1 MKLRVGLIG
10 AGSFGYYHLS
20 GYKKNANCDIIAVA
34 SRSEQSAKKAADK
47 FEIPNVYWGDSWKQM
62 LEEQGLDIVS
72 ICSPNYLHAPM
83 TIMALKNNC
92 NVICEKPIAINN
104 HELENIENTLKK
116 TGLIYFTSFQKRY
129 MAVIPYIKKI
139 IENKVLG
146 DINLV
151 RFFFGH
157 HGPYTSWHASSEQKW
172 FFDTKMAGGGVLL
185 DLGVHCIDL
194 LRYLIGEFTE
204 IGGYN
209 YNTTCKKIKDE
220 DYCNVLFQFKNGAL
234 GNITVSWCSEPS
246 EILELV
252 GTQGTLKIDLQSSTP
267 FTFQPKKLRRNK
279 YLKEALETNYN
290 MKKIPQHELIDHFVS
305 CVLNKNQENPN
316 FHDGKRAVE
325 FVLESYKMRT

>member
-1 MKLRVGLIG
+1 MKLKVGLIG

-34 SRSEQSAKKAADK
+34 SRTEQSAKKAADK

-62 LEEQGLDIVS
+62 LEEQSLDIVS

-92 NVICEKPIAINN
+92 NVICEKPIAINKT
-104 HELENIENTLKK
+104 ELENIENTLNG

-129 MAVIPYIKKI
+129 MTVIPYIKKI
-139 IENKVLG
+139 IESKVFG
-146 DINLV
+146 DINIV
-151 RFFFGH
+151 RYFFAH
-157 HGPYTSWHASSEQKW
+157 YGPYTSWHASSEQKW
-172 FFDTKMAGGGVLL
+172 FFDKKMAGGGVLL

-209 YNTTCKKIKDE
+209 YSNNCKKIEDE
-220 DYCNVLFQFKNGAL
+220 DNCNVIFKFKNGAL

-246 EILELV
+246 EILELI
-252 GTQGTLKIDLQSSTP
+252 GTEGSLKIDLQSNTP
-267 FTFQPKKLRRNK
+267 LTFQPKELQRNK
-279 YLKEALETNYN
+279 YIKEALEADYN
-290 MKKIPQHELIDHFVS
+290 VNIIPQEKLIDHFVS

-316 FHDGKRAVE
+316 FQDGKRAVE
-325 FVLESYKMRT
+325 FVLESYQMR

>member
-1 MKLRVGLIG
+1 MTLRVGLIG

-20 GYKKNANCDIIAVA
+20 GYKKNANCDLIAVA
-34 SRSEQSAKKAADK
+34 SRSEQSAKKAAEK
-47 FEIPNVYWGDSWKQM
+47 FEIPNVYWGDSWNQM
-62 LEEQGLDIVS
+62 LEDQSLDIVS

-129 MAVIPYIKKI
+129 IAVIPYIKKI

-146 DINLV
+146 DISLV
-151 RFFFGH
+151 RYFFGH
-157 HGPYTSWHASSEQKW
+157 HGPYTSWRASSEQKW

-209 YNTTCKKIKDE
+209 YNTTCKKIEDE
-220 DYCNVLFQFKNGAL
+220 DTCNVIFKFDNGTL
-234 GNITVSWCSEPS
+234 GNVAVSWCSEPS
-246 EILELV
+246 EMLELF
-252 GTQGTLKIDLQSSTP
+252 GTEGSLKIDLQSNTP
-267 FTFQPKKLRRNK
+267 FTFQPKKLRRNA
-279 YLKEALETNYN
+279 YLKEALEADYN
-290 MKKIPQHELIDHFVS
+290 MNIIPQHELINHFVS

-316 FHDGKRAVE
+316 FYDGKRAVE
-325 FVLESYKMRT
+325 FVLESYKMK